1 MKTTLGQIVVAEGI
15 KTGPFGS
22 QLHASE
28 YSPSGVGVVMP
39 QDIRDNAL
47 SFEAM
52 AHITNERAHELSGFA
67 LAPGDIVQSRRG
79 DISRRA
85 IVHADNPP
93 LICGTGCLRI
103 RIDNDLAHPRFVF
116 YLLATAESS
125 SWLLRHS
132 VGATMPNLNAS
143 ILGKLPVELPPL
155 NEQQAIAEVLGALDD
170 RIAANKAVVELCD
183 QLRHT
188 YWKQLTTKATT
199 EQPLSELAQF
209 VNGRAFT
216 KNADG
221 KGRMVV
227 RIAELNT
234 GPGASTVYSSIDAP
248 ENHTVSAGELLMS
261 WSGSLRTA
269 RWFRDDAIVNQHIFK
284 VIPTAP
290 DTEWAVESAIDTLM
304 PTFRSIA
311 ADKATT
317 MGHIK
322 REHLDFK
329 VRWPRLTGGQQALGA
344 SVWRRALQAE
354 VENEVLARTR
364 DELLPLLMNGTI
376 TVREAEDRTKEVP

>member
-1 MKTTLGQIVVAEGI
+1 MKTIALGEIAPFKYGKNLPAAQRSETGEFPVITSAGIVGSHHSAVIEDPCVVIGRKGSIGSLTYAPNGAWPTDTAFYT
-15 KTGPFGS
+15 TGAQDS
-22 QLHASE
+22 
-28 YSPSGVGVVMP
+28 
-39 QDIRDNAL
+39 DIR
-47 SFEAM
+47 F
-52 AHITNERAHELSGFA
+52 IY
-67 LAPGDIVQSRRG
+67 
-79 DISRRA
+79 
-85 IVHADNPP
+85 
-93 LICGTGCLRI
+93 
-103 RIDNDLAHPRFVF
+103 
-116 YLLATAESS
+116 YLLATLPLQSMNRDSAVPGLNRTDAES
-125 SWLLRHS
+125 LKVPFFER
-132 VGATMPNLNAS
+132 PQ
-143 ILGKLPVELPPL
+143 
-155 NEQQAIAEVLGALDD
+155 QQAIGEVLGALDD
-170 RIAANKAVVELCD
+170 KIAANKAVVELCD

>member
-1 MKTTLGQIVVAEGI
+1 MTWTRLPLKEVVSLRRGFDLPKQHRKEGNVPILSAGEVQGTHDEARVSGPGFAIGRVTNLGKPQWSEVDFWPLNTTLYAEDFHGNSPRWLYHLFQVLRLD
-15 KTGPFGS
+15 GYDSGS
-22 QLHASE
+22 VQPTLNRNYIADVSVEVPPRH
-28 YSPSGVGVVMP
+28 V
-39 QDIRDNAL
+39 QD
-47 SFEAM
+47 
-52 AHITNERAHELSGFA
+52 
-67 LAPGDIVQSRRG
+67 
-79 DISRRA
+79 
-85 IVHADNPP
+85 
-93 LICGTGCLRI
+93 
-103 RIDNDLAHPRFVF
+103 
-116 YLLATAESS
+116 
-125 SWLLRHS
+125 
-132 VGATMPNLNAS
+132 
-143 ILGKLPVELPPL
+143 
-155 NEQQAIAEVLGALDD
+155 AIAEVLGALDD

>member
-1 MKTTLGQIVVAEGI
+1 MTKNLVPITQFLTNFDAARVPVRAVDREPGTIPYLGASGTVDHVAGWTHEGDYLCI
-15 KTGPFGS
+15 
-22 QLHASE
+22 SE
-28 YSPSGVGVVMP
+28 DGENLRSRQTPIAWTQRGRFWANNHVHVLGGVSLK
-39 QDIRDNAL
+39 RL
-47 SFEAM
+47 RF
-52 AHITNERAHELSGFA
+52 FA
-67 LAPGDIVQSRRG
+67 AAVAVT
-79 DISRRA
+79 DISGALTGSTQPKLTQRA
-85 IVHADNPP
+85 LDQI
-93 LICGTGCLRI
+93 LIPEF
-103 RIDNDLAHPRFVF
+103 DAS
-116 YLLATAESS
+116 AQTAI
-125 SWLLRHS
+125 
-132 VGATMPNLNAS
+132 G
-143 ILGKLPVELPPL
+143 
-155 NEQQAIAEVLGALDD
+155 EVLGALDD
-170 RIAANKAVVELCD
+170 KIAANKAVVELCD